1 MAPPLRA
8 PLGDGRLRQLG
19 ETVRTALPATYAR
32 LSDADLAARANLGD
46 ALALN
51 VLIARY
57 QSKVS
62 KLTAHLLDD
71 IEDAR
76 DAAQDCLEKVSTR
89 LRQFRGDAHFSTWLH
104 RLVVNTCRDFG
115 SRQQLRRGEDLDLA
129 LEKVAGD
136 DSDPSGLALVGDL
149 RRELAHQLSRL
160 SAEQQQML
168 VLRDAFGFTYE
179 EISRSLRVPVGTVKS
194 YVHRARI
201 SMRANLE
208 EYAAA

>member
-8 PLGDGRLRQLG
+8 PLGDGRLRQFG

-46 ALALN
+46 DLALTA
-51 VLIARY
+51 LIERY

-76 DAAQDCLEKVSTR
+76 DAAQDCLLKVSTR

-104 RLVVNTCRDFG
+104 RLVVNTCRDVG
-115 SRQQLRRGEDLDLA
+115 ARQQLRRGEDLDLA
-129 LEKVAGD
+129 LERFACETA
-136 DSDPSGLALVGDL
+136 DPFGRALIDDL
-149 RRELAHQLSRL
+149 RRELVQKLSRL
-160 SAEQQQML
+160 SAEQRQMV

-179 EISRSLRVPVGTVKS
+179 EIARSLRVPVGTVKS

-201 SMRANLE
+201 SLRADLE
-208 EYAAA
+208 EYATA